1 MKHFTALALFP
12 RWVAFFAK
20 SLSTNSM
27 ELCHEVRTSAKAMF
41 GIGYLWML
49 LFAMSQWGNAQDID
63 PQDIRGWSN
72 RVEQALRDGKSDEA
86 LKEINQAIEKLPTNS
101 QLYLV
106 RGSLLFRS
114 GKVDESL
121 PDFDKVIE
129 LDPPLKP
136 YLWQR
141 GIALYYAE
149 KYQEGLDQFTVHREV
164 NPNDVENAFWHFLCN
179 AKLKDVATAQKEV
192 LLSGRDQRVPMMQVQ
207 DMIQGKATPEQVIA
221 ASEKN
226 RKTVDGSDYDRFYGY
241 LYVGLYYDAL
251 GFPDKALTWMEK
263 CVAQDIKGYMG
274 DVARVHLDIL
284 KKGPKASSG
293 PDVADRQYK
302 KGEWNSLFN
311 GKDLAGWTPKIRG
324 FALGEN
330 FGNTF
335 RVQDGMIQVRYD
347 GYEQFQER
355 FGHLFYQHSF
365 SKYRLRI
372 EYRFVGEQAKGGPGW
387 AIRNSGVMLHGQQ
400 PQTMS
405 LDQDF
410 PCSIEV
416 QFLGGDGKN
425 PRTTLNLCSPGTN
438 VEMQGKLFTQHC
450 TSSKSKTYHGEQ
462 WVTAEIEVLGNE
474 VIRHMVDG
482 EVVLEYQRPQLD
494 PKDGNAQRIIINDQL
509 QLDRGTISLQSESH
523 PIDFR
528 KVEIMPLE

>member
-1 MKHFTALALFP
+1 MQFNSKSPLLVLAFFLCTALLQAL
-12 RWVAFFAK
+12 AN
-20 SLSTNSM
+20 TNV
-27 ELCHEVRTSAKAMF
+27 C
-41 GIGYLWML
+41 
-49 LFAMSQWGNAQDID
+49 AQEID

-72 RVEQALRDGKSDEA
+72 RIEQALREGKSDDA
-86 LKEINQAIEKLPTNS
+86 LKEISQAIEKLPTQS

-114 GKVDESL
+114 GKVNESL

-141 GIALYYAE
+141 GIALYYAK
-149 KYQEGLDQFTVHREV
+149 KYQEGLDQFTVHRDV

-179 AKLKDVATAQKEV
+179 AKLNDVATAQKDV
-192 LLSGRDQRVPMMQVQ
+192 LLSGRDLRVPMMQVQ

-221 ASEKN
+221 AAERN
-226 RKTVDGSDYDRFYGY
+226 RKVIDGTDYDRFYGY

-251 GFPDKALTWMEK
+251 GFQDKALPWIEK
-263 CVAQDIKGYMG
+263 SVAEDVKGYMG
-274 DVARVHLDIL
+274 DVARVHLDL
-284 KKGPKASSG
+284 MKQPQNQTPSADLAKG
-293 PDVADRQYK
+293 Q
-302 KGEWNSLFN
+302 WHQLFN
-311 GKDLAGWTPKIRG
+311 GQDLSGWTPKIRG
-324 FALGEN
+324 FPLGEN
-330 FGNTF
+330 FANTF

-355 FGHLFYQHSF
+355 FGHLFYKHTF

-372 EYRFVGEQAKGGPGW
+372 EYRFVGNQATGGPGW
-387 AIRNSGVMLHGQQ
+387 AIRNSGVMLHGQT
-400 PQTMS
+400 PETMS

-450 TSSKSKTYHGEQ
+450 TNSKSNTYHGEQ

-474 VIRHMVDG
+474 VIRHILDG
-482 EVVLEYQRPQLD
+482 QVVLEYQRPQLD
-494 PKDGNAQRIIINDQL
+494 PKDANAQRIIQNDQL
-509 QLDRGTISLQSESH
+509 MLDHGTISLQSESH

-528 KVEIMPLE
+528 KVEIMPLD